1 MKRVALVLGA
11 VLSLSLAGFGQYS
24 STGRA
29 FRTVTNIDLESYRQQ
44 RLEAERDYKKNY
56 EKMGFPS
63 PEELDRQRDADMVV
77 RLQLSG
83 QLRQARLERERL
95 QLERERMELDAERLE
110 VERRATEEAASYSQ
124 APNSGVYYS
133 DYGYNGYGYGGYG
146 YGGYGAPYGGY
157 FPRYGVRPGYR
168 GNRLRSV
175 YGYPSYRVMPY
186 GAISTGTVQFST
198 GSVFSGPRFY
208 GGGGIIGFPGGKK

>member
-1 MKRVALVLGA
+1 MKRVAMVLGA
-11 VLSLSLAGFGQYS
+11 VLTLSLAGFGQYS

-29 FRTVTNIDLESYRQQ
+29 SRTVTDIDLESYRQK
-44 RLEAERDYKKNY
+44 RLEGERDYKKNY
-56 EKMGFPS
+56 ERMGFPS

-83 QLRQARLERERL
+83 QLRQARLELERM
-95 QLERERMELDAERLE
+95 QLERERLQIDAERLDAER
-110 VERRATEEAASYSQ
+110 RAESEAANYSQ
-124 APNSGVYYS
+124 PPYSGGYYG
-133 DYGYNGYGYGGYG
+133 DYGYGYGYGYGGFG
-146 YGGYGAPYGGY
+146 VPYGGY
-157 FPRYGVRPGYR
+157 FPPYRVMPGYR

-186 GAISTGTVQFST
+186 GSISTGTVQFSA
-198 GSVFSGPRFY
+198 GSVFSGPRYY